1 MDIRQ
6 LRYFVQI
13 VEAGSLSRAAE
24 ILRIAQ
30 PSLSTHLRSLED
42 ELGVE
47 LLVRHPRGVTAT
59 EFGVI
64 FSDHARKILRE
75 VERSRDILHSHA
87 VSPVGRVSV
96 GLPTSACRG
105 LSLPLVQ
112 AMTERY
118 RGISIHITEAMTG
131 NLDEWI
137 QMGRLD
143 VALLYDHRA
152 FEHVAW
158 TEMMGED
165 LVLLVPP
172 TSSLAGER
180 AVPFAKLAELPL
192 VVPGRPNVLRT
203 VIEQI
208 AARLDITLTTTDC
221 DSLAAIRQ
229 FVRVGHATVMPHFAM
244 MEEIER
250 GEMVPVAIEEPTP
263 SWRLSVVV
271 SQRTLNLRAS
281 QMVAEVLADVI
292 ATMVGSG
299 VWKARLRAGERAG
312 RPDARP
318 LPSAAPRAPR
328 AGQPPR

>member
-6 LRYFVQI
+6 LRYFIQI

-30 PSLSTHLRSLED
+30 PSLSTHIRSLEQ
-42 ELGVE
+42 ELGVQ

-59 EFGVI
+59 EFGII
-64 FSDHARKILRE
+64 FCDHARKILRE
-75 VERSRDILHSHA
+75 VERSRDVVHSHA
-87 VSPVGRVSV
+87 VNPVGRISV

-105 LSLPLVQ
+105 LSLPFVQ

-131 NLDEWI
+131 SLDEWI

-165 LVLLVPP
+165 LMLLVLP
-172 TSSLAGER
+172 TSSVAGQRAVSFADLAG
-180 AVPFAKLAELPL
+180 LPL

-208 AARLDITLTTTDC
+208 AARLNVALTTTDC

-229 FVRVGHATVMPHFAM
+229 FVRAGYATVMPHFAM

-250 GEMVPVAIEEPTP
+250 GEMVPVAIVEPTP

-281 QMVAEVLADVI
+281 QVVAEVLADVI
-292 ATMVGSG
+292 AAMVESG
-299 VWKARLRAGERAG
+299 VWKARLRNGERTG
-312 RPDARP
+312 RSDAK
-318 LPSAAPRAPR
+318 
-328 AGQPPR
+328 